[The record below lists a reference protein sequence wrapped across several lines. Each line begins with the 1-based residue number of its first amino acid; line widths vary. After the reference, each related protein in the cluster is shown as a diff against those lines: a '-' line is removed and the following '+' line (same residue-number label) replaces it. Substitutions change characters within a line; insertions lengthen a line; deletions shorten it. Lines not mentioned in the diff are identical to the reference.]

1 MDDAL
6 IDRWKQGEPAAT
18 TAVRNALRTVAE
30 RVLSNPALRHAEGTG
45 GRRLVEDEE
54 RRRELT
60 ANVAKEVMARGGDS
74 AATLNAIALMTASRH
89 AVEAVRVGRPLAGSA
104 HLPPPVAVAMA
115 LTPEAMNPAQRDAMS
130 RHLETCSA
138 CSDDCRLVRE
148 IVRAAA
154 TSSRDS
160 SAAELEEAVHESAEP
175 YSRDITDSSGGAMA
189 AAMAAAAAEVDE
201 RESESTS
208 PTPGAESPRRAQ
220 PGRPPPRP
228 SQRVTITPTQ
238 QTAGFDWR
246 AAAVLGGLALI
257 SYWYWSSE
265 RRGALQKEVDPDIA
279 ALADRTPPKIAENEA
294 VPKYAED
301 GAALLKRGDCRTAG
315 ARFRTARR
323 SHPEDRRL
331 WVLEGGSFVCAG
343 DGAAAL
349 QSLGEIAK
357 DPEAT
362 PAALWFHAQALLLNG
377 SVGPALDALDRVAD
391 SGSPYA
397 ARARTQR
404 DAVKA
409 R

>member
-30 RVLSNPALRHAEGTG
+30 RVLSNPALRNAEGTG

-74 AATLNAIALMTASRH
+74 AATLSAIALMTASRH

-115 LTPEAMNPAQRDAMS
+115 LTPEAMNPAQRDAMT

-160 SAAELEEAVHESAEP
+160 STAELEEAVHESAHSANRP
-175 YSRDITDSSGGAMA
+175 STGNSAMDD
-189 AAMAAAAAEVDE
+189 AMAAAAAEVDA
-201 RESESTS
+201 SEAQATA
-208 PTPGAESPRRAQ
+208 PATAEQARRAGA
-220 PGRPPPRP
+220 GRPPPRP
-228 SQRVTITPTQ
+228 SSQRVTITPSRS
-238 QTAGFDWR
+238 GFDWR
-246 AAAVLGGLALI
+246 SAAVLLGLAGVA
-257 SYWYWSSE
+257 WWWWSSE
-265 RRGALQKEVDPDIA
+265 RHTALQKEVDPEIA
-279 ALADRTPPKIAENEA
+279 ALADRTPPHVADNEA

-301 GAALLKRGDCRTAG
+301 GANLLKNGDCRTAG

-349 QSLGEIAK
+349 QSLDEIAK

-362 PAALWFHAQALLLNG
+362 PAALWFHAQALLLTG
-377 SVGPALDALDRVAD
+377 SVGPALDALGRVAD
-391 SGSPYA
+391 SKSPYA
-397 ARARTQR
+397 EKARSQQA
-404 DAVKA
+404 AVKA
-409 R
+409 RKN